1 MALLRRLLVVLVV
14 AGAGFVP
21 GPATAD
27 GYCSG
32 SGVNVVVDYGA
43 LGGGLVKGCDASGNR
58 NAARAF
64 ENTRHQLSY
73 AQRQPGFVCR
83 VDGVPA
89 SDPCVNT
96 SPADAYW
103 GLYWSDGTSGWKYS
117 SVAAGSLSL
126 PAGATVAFSWQNGGD
141 ADLPGT
147 SPAPPPAASQASPT
161 ASSPR
166 PTRTPTKAASP
177 TSHATA
183 AGPLSAS
190 VTPTPSASGSATTAP
205 SATGTI
211 SATATPTPTQ
221 TPSDA
226 SSPTPSGS
234 PSAASASGSTK
245 GLLDE
250 SDDSGGGLPWWLPL
264 GSIAALAGVGG
275 VVWQVRR
282 ARS

>member
-1 MALLRRLLVVLVV
+1 MAFLRRLIVVLVV

-21 GPATAD
+21 GPATAA

-43 LGGGLVKGCDASGNR
+43 LGGGIAKGCDASGTR
-58 NAARAF
+58 NAAQAF
-64 ENTRHQLSY
+64 EDTGHHLSY

-117 SVAAGSLSL
+117 SVAVGSLSV

-141 ADLPGT
+141 ADPPGT
-147 SPAPPPAASQASPT
+147 APAPPPPAAQPSAT
-161 ASSPR
+161 ASTPR
-166 PTRTPTKAASP
+166 PTRTPTTSGPAPTKHASVVAPGSPSASATP
-177 TSHATA
+177 TAS
-183 AGPLSAS
+183 GSAS
-190 VTPTPSASGSATTAP
+190 VTPSASASVSPSASATPSPSVSATSTAP
-205 SATGTI
+205 AAVGEPTVSAT
-211 SATATPTPTQ
+211 
-221 TPSDA
+221 
-226 SSPTPSGS
+226 SGD
-234 PSAASASGSTK
+234 G
-245 GLLDE
+245 D
-250 SDDSGGGLPWWLPL
+250 GGGLPWWLPV
-264 GSIAALAGVGG
+264 GSIVALAGAGG

-282 ARS
+282 ARP